1 MRTMVVIKKWVTS
14 AMIVSSRGD
23 TWKSFKY
30 KKKYTY
36 TYKRL
41 KLVEFNENLTD
52 ESLLANH
59 GKK

>member
-1 MRTMVVIKKWVTS
+1 MVVIKKWVTS
-14 AMIVSSRGD
+14 AMI
-23 TWKSFKY
+23 SFVAWRYVEKFQVQV

>member
-1 MRTMVVIKKWVTS
+1 MEKFQVQV
-14 AMIVSSRGD
+14 
-23 TWKSFKY
+23 
-30 KKKYTY
+30 KKKYIY